1 MSDLSRNAAET
12 ETPVN
17 PYSLLEAVN
26 RSSDTAHMAW
36 LIFLFIMTYLT
47 IAVAGVTHRDLL
59 LETPVSLP
67 ILQVDIPL
75 TQFFQFAP
83 IILVLFH
90 LGVVGQLVLLARKT
104 LEFDN
109 AIRLLETGPNRSHP
123 LRLEL
128 HNFFFVQAIAGPHR
142 SRIMGGLLHSM
153 TWLTLVILPVVLI
166 LYIQVMFLPYHDV
179 IITWTHRIALVA
191 DVAMLTLIGVFL
203 ARAET
208 SFFTAFWRTTMAH
221 PFSFL
226 VTSTVIG
233 AVTLFSFL
241 IATVPGEALDRL
253 GQAVLGAPKKQ
264 GEPQYYSGF
273 MIPFVSANVTTNG
286 ALFGIFHRN
295 LVVTDTD
302 LVVDREV
309 SAGEPTVNLR
319 GRELRFARLDRSD
332 LHQADL
338 TGANLEH
345 ASLAGTDLRDAWLNC
360 ADLNELLLSE
370 DRNKAQCTSARNADF
385 SRARLGRAR
394 MTGIDA
400 EGARF
405 EEADLDSAEMPYA
418 VLNGANFS
426 SARLTKADL
435 TGGVQAQGASFL
447 IAQLQGADLTS
458 AKLQGADFRSAQLQ
472 GALLNSAHL
481 EGTQFQDAKLEAAS
495 LNKAKLRAAKLARAE
510 ITATDMRG
518 ADVYRSTP
526 PAADP
531 DALADLSGLNLD
543 PPSQSDLDRLEGG
556 LKTITN
562 PSTRSQVRDALAPLF
577 KKDGEPVPP
586 DWLSSDDARVWRAY
600 AAQSPETEDGS
611 VPVPQPVTTAGPAA
625 GGSIGSFRGSPAYK
639 SRLTDHLTTLICRP
653 RWSSGSVATG
663 VSRRARLPNF
673 RGDLPVIYQK
683 LLARDCPASANMS
696 GRLMQDLSATADVM
710 RSD

>member
-1 MSDLSRNAAET
+1 MSDLSRNAADN

-36 LIFLFIMTYLT
+36 LIFLFIMTYLM

-75 TQFFQFAP
+75 TQFFQFSP

-109 AIRLLETGPNRSHP
+109 AIRLLETGPRRNHP

-142 SRIMGGLLHSM
+142 SLIMGGLLHSM

-208 SFFTAFWRTTMAH
+208 SFFTALWRTTLAH
-221 PFSFL
+221 PLSFL
-226 VTSTVIG
+226 ATASVIG
-233 AVTLFSFL
+233 AVTLFSFMV
-241 IATVPGEALDRL
+241 ATVPGEALDRL
-253 GQAVLGAPKKQ
+253 GQTVLGAQKKQ

-273 MIPFVSANVTTNG
+273 MIPFVSAELTADG
-286 ALFGIFHRN
+286 ALFGVFHRN

-319 GRELRFARLDRSD
+319 GRELRYARLDRSD

-338 TGANLEH
+338 TGADLEH

-370 DRNKAQCTSARNADF
+370 DRKRAQCTTARNADF

-418 VLNGANFS
+418 ILNGANFA

-458 AKLQGADFRSAQLQ
+458 AKLHGADFRSAQLQ

-495 LNKAKLRAAKLARAE
+495 LNKAKLFAAKLARAD
-510 ITATDMRG
+510 IVATDMRG
-518 ADVYRSTP
+518 ADVYLSTP
-526 PAADP
+526 PAADLT
-531 DALADLSGLNLD
+531 DLADLGGLDFD
-543 PPSQSDLDRLEGG
+543 PPKQSDLARIETS
-556 LKTITN
+556 LKAISN
-562 PSTRSQVRDALAPLF
+562 PATRSQVRDALAPLIG
-577 KKDGEPVPP
+577 KTAETEGSE
-586 DWLSSDDARVWRAY
+586 WLSSDDARVWRAY
-600 AAQSPETEDGS
+600 AANSPQSTDG
-611 VPVPQPVTTAGPAA
+611 VPTPQPVTTAGPSS
-625 GGSIGSFRGSPAYK
+625 GGSVISLNDTADYK
-639 SRLTDHLTTLICRP
+639 PRLTEHLSTLICRP
-653 RWSSGSVATG
+653 RWINGSVATG

-673 RGDLPVIYQK
+673 RGDLPSIYRR
-683 LLARDCPASANMS
+683 LLGSECPASANMS
-696 GRLMQDLSATADVM
+696 GRLMQDLSATADVL
-710 RSD
+710 RTN

>member
-1 MSDLSRNAAET
+1 MSDLSRNAADA

-36 LIFLFIMTYLT
+36 LIFLFIMTYLM

-75 TQFFQFAP
+75 TQFFQFSP

-109 AIRLLETGPNRSHP
+109 AIRLLETGPKRNHP

-142 SRIMGGLLHSM
+142 SKIMGGLLHSM

-179 IITWTHRIALVA
+179 LITWTHRIALLA

-208 SFFTAFWRTTMAH
+208 SFFTALWRTTLAH
-221 PFSFL
+221 PLGFL

-233 AVTLFSFL
+233 LVTLFSF
-241 IATVPGEALDRL
+241 IVATVPGEALDRL
-253 GQAVLGAPKKQ
+253 GQTVFGAEKKQ

-273 MIPFVSANVTTNG
+273 MIPFVSAKVSSDG

-319 GRELRFARLDRSD
+319 GRELRHARLDRSD

-370 DRNKAQCTSARNADF
+370 DRERAQCTSARNADF

-458 AKLQGADFRSAQLQ
+458 AKLHGADFRSAQLQ

-481 EGTQFQDAKLEAAS
+481 EASQFQDAKLEAAS
-495 LNKAKLRAAKLARAE
+495 LNKAKLHAAKLARAE
-510 ITATDMRG
+510 IVATDMRG
-518 ADVYRSTP
+518 ADVYLATP

-531 DALADLSGLNLD
+531 GDLADLSGLDFN
-543 PPSQSDLDRLEGG
+543 PPSESDLARMETS
-556 LKTITN
+556 LKAISN
-562 PSTRSQVRDALAPLF
+562 PATRAQVRDALAPLLNNS
-577 KKDGEPVPP
+577 GEAQQP

-600 AAQSPETEDGS
+600 AANSPEPGDNG
-611 VPVPQPVTTAGPAA
+611 VPAPRPVTTAGPS
-625 GGSIGSFRGSPAYK
+625 GGGPIGSFAGSPAYRA
-639 SRLTDHLTTLICRP
+639 RLTDHLSTLICRP
-653 RWSSGSVATG
+653 RWSNGSVATG

-673 RGDLPVIYQK
+673 RGDLPAIYQR
-683 LLARDCPASANMS
+683 LQARDCPASANMS
-696 GRLMQDLSATADVM
+696 GRLMQDLSATADVL
-710 RSD
+710 RSE